1 MKIKCYDCGKEPF
14 ESTCGNPC
22 ECGGLLEIVHDFS
35 SADAEKLKRDF
46 QRRLSERMS
55 PYASGVWRYKELIH
69 PDLDEEDI
77 VTKQEGNTGLY
88 GSEPIRE
95 WLGIRKV
102 WLKAQSENPSG
113 SFKDNGMTVAVSH
126 GRSLGYR
133 RFTCTS
139 TGNTSSSLAMYAALA
154 GCESVVLVPAEQ
166 VSANKVL
173 QTMAY
178 GAKVIEFDG
187 TYDDGVRFY
196 EQYGKELG
204 LYICNSMNP
213 FRIEGQKSI
222 VFEIAQ
228 SLNWELPDWIV
239 IPGGA
244 LSNVTALGK
253 GLGDLYSLGLINRMP
268 RVALIQAEGA
278 SPFHEMMSRGLRE
291 LTPVKRPST
300 IASAMNIGHPPSW
313 KKAREFLSGQGG
325 VTCSV
330 TDEEIMEAKLLI
342 DRSGI
347 GCEPASASTV
357 AGLRKLLAERTIA
370 KDETAVCILTGNLLK
385 DTAVLRRYHF
395 GEGTGQGEDA
405 DRSAPGRLSLEA
417 VKCRI
422 YHHESKKIPW

>member
-1 MKIKCYDCGKEPF
+1 MKIKCYDCGKEPLK
-14 ESTCGNPC
+14 STYGNPC

-35 SADAEKLKRDF
+35 EADADKLKYVF

-55 PYASGVWRYKELIH
+55 PFASGVWRYKELIY
-69 PDLDEEDI
+69 PELADEDI
-77 VTKQEGNTGLY
+77 VTKREGNTGLY
-88 GSEPIRE
+88 GSELIRE
-95 WLGIRKV
+95 WLGIRTL

-113 SFKDNGMTVAVSH
+113 SFKDNGMTVAISH
-126 GRSLGYR
+126 GRSLGFK

-154 GCESVVLVPAEQ
+154 GCESIVFVPSEQ

-187 TYDDGVRFY
+187 TYDDGIRFY
-196 EQYGKELG
+196 EQFGEELG

-228 SLNWELPDWIV
+228 SLNWELPDWIL

-253 GLGDLYSLGLINRMP
+253 GLIDLHSLGLIDRVP

-278 SPFHEMMSRGLRE
+278 SPFHEMMIHGRRE
-291 LTPVKRPST
+291 LIPVNRPST

-313 KKAREFLSGQGG
+313 KKAREFLMEHKG

-330 TDEEIMEAKLLI
+330 TDEEIMEAKVLI

-357 AGLRKLLAERTIA
+357 AGLRKLMAEGTIA
-370 KDETAVCILTGNLLK
+370 KDESAACILTGNLLK
-385 DTAVLRRYHF
+385 DTDVLRKQHF
-395 GEGTGQGEDA
+395 GGGPGQDA
-405 DRSAPGRLSLEA
+405 PHRVANARLSF
-417 VKCRI
+417 
-422 YHHESKKIPW
+422 ESVMSRL

>member
-1 MKIKCYDCGKEPF
+1 MKIKCYDCGKESL
-14 ESTCGNPC
+14 ETTYGNPC

-35 SADAEKLKRDF
+35 EADADKLKYVF

-55 PYASGVWRYKELIH
+55 TYASGVWRYKELIY
-69 PDLDEEDI
+69 PELAEEHI
-77 VTKQEGNTGLY
+77 VTKREGNTGLY
-88 GSEPIRE
+88 GSELIRQ
-95 WLGIRKV
+95 WLGIRTL

-113 SFKDNGMTVAVSH
+113 SFKDNGMTVAISH
-126 GRSLGYR
+126 GRSLGYK

-154 GCESVVLVPAEQ
+154 GCESVVLVPSEQ

-187 TYDDGVRFY
+187 TYDDGIRFY
-196 EQYGKELG
+196 EQFGVELG

-228 SLNWELPDWIV
+228 SLNWELPDWIL

-253 GLGDLYSLGLINRMP
+253 GLLDLHSLGLIDRIP

-278 SPFHEMMSRGLRE
+278 SPFHEMMIHGRRE
-291 LTPVKRPST
+291 LIPVNRPST

-313 KKAREFLSGQGG
+313 RKAREFLKEHKG

-330 TDEEIMEAKLLI
+330 TDEEIMEAKVLI

-347 GCEPASASTV
+347 GCEPASASTL
-357 AGLRKLLAERTIA
+357 AGLRKLMAGGTIS
-370 KDETAVCILTGNLLK
+370 KDESAVCILTGNLLK
-385 DTAVLRRYHF
+385 DTDVLRKHHF
-395 GEGTGQGEDA
+395 GGGPGQA
-405 DRSAPGRLSLEA
+405 DPHRVAIARLSLET
-417 VKCRI
+417 VMSRL
-422 YHHESKKIPW
+422 